1 MKNEVIIYQGK
12 SGAIELKGDYTKETL
27 WASQAQITEVFDV
40 NRSVVTKHI
49 RNILKN
55 KELIE
60 ESVCAKFA
68 HTAKDGK
75 IYQVQYYNLDV
86 ILAVGY
92 RANSLRAIQFRQ
104 WATKTLRQHILN
116 GYTLNEK
123 QLQKQ
128 AQKLQAL
135 QNAIHLIATVKSRK
149 SLEYKE
155 VAGLLDVISDYAYA
169 LDLLD
174 EYDYKKLVINGTSKK
189 ETYKLTYEDSAKV
202 INQIKAKF
210 GGSALFGKQ
219 KDESFKSSVADIYQT
234 FNGKELYPSVEE
246 KAAHLLYF
254 VVKNHSF
261 VDGNKRIAASMFLWF
276 LSQNN
281 ILYRKDGSK
290 RMADNALVAVTL
302 MIAES
307 KPQEKDVMTTLVVNL
322 INRNN

>member
-1 MKNEVIIYQGK
+1 MK
-12 SGAIELKGDYTKETL
+12 YT
-27 WASQAQITEVFDV
+27 
-40 NRSVVTKHI
+40 TKI
-49 RNILKN
+49 
-55 KELIE
+55 
-60 ESVCAKFA
+60 F
-68 HTAKDGK
+68 
-75 IYQVQYYNLDV
+75 
-86 ILAVGY
+86 
-92 RANSLRAIQFRQ
+92 
-104 WATKTLRQHILN
+104 
-116 GYTLNEK
+116 
-123 QLQKQ
+123 
-128 AQKLQAL
+128 
-135 QNAIHLIATVKSRK
+135 LIALIILSLAACTRTVSQMQTPPEEALV
-149 SLEYKE
+149 SVSEEQIDLNDD
-155 VAGLLDVISDYAYA
+155 LDYAYA

-210 GGSALFGKQ
+210 GGSSLFGKQ